1 MELSALHTRFQ
12 EAFESEPGRAFFAP
26 GRINLIGEHT
36 DYNGGR
42 VFPCAITQGTYGIAR
57 RRQDSLVRCYSLNFE
72 EAGLISFDLSQ
83 ELVNRPEDSWTNFVK
98 GEVKFL
104 RQAGHT
110 IDQGFGIIGGD
121 YARISLRLDLNP
133 SGFSQDW
140 PTSREPLHWR

>member
-12 EAFESEPGRAFFAP
+12 EVFESEPGRAFFAP

-42 VFPCAITQGTYGIAR
+42 VFPCAITQGTYAIAR

-83 ELVNRPEDSWTNFVK
+83 ELVNRPEDS
-98 GEVKFL
+98 
-104 RQAGHT
+104 
-110 IDQGFGIIGGD
+110 
-121 YARISLRLDLNP
+121 
-133 SGFSQDW
+133 
-140 PTSREPLHWR
+140 